1 MYCMCLS
8 FLANAVNPREPA
20 LSALMEH
27 LKTNI
32 ASKKSKNVDILFQA
46 QEVGK
51 VRPRSQA
58 LSLGKCSLLVFR
70 FCYQCIIM

>member
-1 MYCMCLS
+1 MCLS

-58 LSLGKCSLLVFR
+58 LSS
-70 FCYQCIIM
+70 